1 MIKNENSK
9 LQQINEGSCI
19 DGVIADDNDFGLTA
33 DDLQDIDDEL
43 YEMNHR
49 SKEWGMFDDD

>member
-9 LQQINEGSCI
+9 LQQINEGSHI
-19 DGVIADDNDFGLTA
+19 DGVIADDNEFGLTA
-33 DDLQDIDDEL
+33 DDLRDIEEEL

-49 SKEWGMFDDD
+49 SKNWGVFDDD

>member
-1 MIKNENSK
+1 MAYENQSK
-9 LQQINEGSCI
+9 QINEGSCI
-19 DGVIADDNDFGLTA
+19 DGVIADDNDFELTA
-33 DDLQDIDDEL
+33 DDLQDIADEL

>member
-1 MIKNENSK
+1 MAYENKSK
-9 LQQINEGSCI
+9 ETTNTHEGSYI
-19 DGVIADDNDFGLTA
+19 DGIVAIDNEFGLTA

-49 SKEWGMFDDD
+49 QKEWSLD

>member
-1 MIKNENSK
+1 MVKNENSK
-9 LQQINEGSCI
+9 LQQINEGSCVDSI
-19 DGVIADDNDFGLTA
+19 VANGNEFGLTA
-33 DDLQDIDDEL
+33 DDLQDIADEL